1 MFFLAKSSVANWAIF
16 QSAMFAEVFGY
27 PLDGPKDDDHGGWM
41 PTEALAAQKKKTP
54 WR

>member
-1 MFFLAKSSVANWAIF
+1 MFFGQNHQSLTGRCSSL
-16 QSAMFAEVFGY
+16 QRAEVFGY

-41 PTEALAAQKKKTP
+41 PTEALAAQKKKR